1 MDNKADSENQKDI
14 QRRELVFRV
23 LDDLKARGERIN
35 ADKLARIAKMGKQ
48 TVLPYYNE
56 WRFLDDAQKEADE
69 ELPADLVRVL
79 KRSLIQW
86 KHDATA
92 SQRDFEDQANQEID
106 ELQQVVQQLTEEKMG
121 LKQQL
126 EQLAGENEALQ
137 ANNEKLSLQHSECEK
152 SIIQLKEQLN
162 AEIEKNKKHEEAL
175 AASKEEHANA
185 LTFLETKL
193 DSQYQSQV
201 NHWIK
206 TVDSER
212 RLRTDIEAKLEKQ
225 KECGL
230 ATEKAH
236 NEIQYRLE
244 AKSRAHLE
252 ACEERN
258 HYKAIVKESEPQLQ
272 VIKELTL
279 LLNLPT
285 EAISN
290 AVRQLMDTEQKA
302 RHDQD
307 AIKASKKHQAALE
320 LKNQTLQEE
329 LDSTKTLER
338 EVERLKGYNDALK
351 LTIEQNIEQNKE
363 ARS

>member
-1 MDNKADSENQKDI
+1 MDNKANSENQKEI

-23 LDDLKARGERIN
+23 LDDLKTRGERIN

-56 WRFLDDAQKEADE
+56 WRFLDDAQKETNE

-92 SQRDFEDQANQEID
+92 LQRDFEDQANQEID
-106 ELQQVVQQLTEEKMG
+106 ELQQVVQQFSEERLA
-121 LKQQL
+121 LKHQL
-126 EQLAGENEALQ
+126 EQLTAENEVLQ
-137 ANNEKLSLQHSECEK
+137 ENGKKLIQQQSEHEK

-162 AEIEKNKKHEEAL
+162 AEIEKNNKHEETL
-175 AASKEEHANA
+175 ACNKKEHTNA
-185 LTFLETKL
+185 LSSLETKL
-193 DSQYQSQV
+193 DSQYQAQI

-212 RLRTDIEAKLEKQ
+212 RLRTDIESKLEKQ
-225 KECGL
+225 KESGL
-230 ATEKAH
+230 AAERAH

-244 AKSRAHLE
+244 AKSKAHLE

-258 HYKAIVKESEPQLQ
+258 HYKAIVKESDPQLQ
-272 VIKELTL
+272 AIKELVL
-279 LLNLPT
+279 LMNLPV
-285 EAISN
+285 EAITS

-302 RHDQD
+302 RHNEDV
-307 AIKASKKHQAALE
+307 IKESRRHQADLE
-320 LKNQTLQEE
+320 QKNRELQEE
-329 LDSTKTLER
+329 LDSTKALER

-351 LTIEQNIEQNKE
+351 LSIEQSKE
-363 ARS
+363 SRP